1 MESRPLPPPSNV
13 NEHVSRFDPRAAAQ
27 EFEHDLSPGMRDEP
41 LPGGENVKRI
51 IGLVVGPLLAVALFL
66 LMPGDLGVWPVSYT
80 HLTLPTTPYV

>member
-27 EFEHDLSPGMRDEP
+27 EFEHELSPGMRDEP

-51 IGLVVGPLLAVALFL
+51 IGLVVGPLLAVALFPARL
-66 LMPGDLGVWPVSYT
+66 CIRVTSLANGSTFGACSPS
-80 HLTLPTTPYV
+80 